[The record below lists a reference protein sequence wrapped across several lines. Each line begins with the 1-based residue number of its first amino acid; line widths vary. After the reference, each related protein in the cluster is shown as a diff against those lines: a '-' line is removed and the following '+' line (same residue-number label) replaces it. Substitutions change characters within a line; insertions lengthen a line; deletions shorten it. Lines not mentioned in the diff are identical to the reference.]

1 MNARLTILFSCASA
15 LVLAALGIMVGL
27 AMERHLKELDRDT
40 LRGKL
45 HLSRRTYA
53 ASQLTLE

>member
-1 MNARLTILFSCASA
+1 
-15 LVLAALGIMVGL
+15 MVGL